1 MAHVVPDAAS
11 APFRKQVGG
20 ETLHRD
26 EQVREDAHRPGGRDL
41 RDRAVGPPDPDA
53 ITDRDL
59 DLALAFD
66 GLLEALALRELEEH
80 ALLAH
85 GRRTSP
91 ARMVEG
97 EVLVD
102 DEVADPDV
110 GEASDEGFDRDPG
123 VLARRDG
130 HAHADGGQ
138 QEISGIPEVLDK
150 VLDDFDE
157 GLGAERLEAVNRAL
171 RRAAALEVARLEH
184 YLPFLATTASATPFI
199 GLFGTVWGIMAAFH
213 GIGAQGSA
221 SLAVVAPG
229 ISEALVATAA
239 GLGAAIPAVV
249 GYNYFVNR
257 VKHWAVEMEGFT
269 MDLLNVLSR
278 PVAKAGRTAKDG
290 V

>member
-1 MAHVVPDAAS
+1 VPSD
-11 APFRKQVGG
+11 
-20 ETLHRD
+20 TLSS
-26 EQVREDAHRPGGRDL
+26 G
-41 RDRAVGPPDPDA
+41 
-53 ITDRDL
+53 I
-59 DLALAFD
+59 LALVWNSGPIAKVVLFILMVFSVVSWALIVEKAFQFRRVRRQT
-66 GLLEALALRELEEH
+66 LEFLRVFRE
-80 ALLAH
+80 
-85 GRRTSP
+85 
-91 ARMVEG
+91 
-97 EVLVD
+97 
-102 DEVADPDV
+102 
-110 GEASDEGFDRDPG
+110 
-123 VLARRDG
+123 ARRPSIV
-130 HAHADGGQ
+130 HSAARRLRQ
-138 QEISGIPEVLDK
+138 SPLAQLYFAAYQEISGIPEVLDK
-150 VLDDFDE
+150 VLDDFEE

-239 GLGAAIPAVV
+239 GLGAAIPAVI

-269 MDLLNVLSR
+269 LDLLNLLSR
-278 PVAKAGRTAKDG
+278 PAAKVGRTAKDG